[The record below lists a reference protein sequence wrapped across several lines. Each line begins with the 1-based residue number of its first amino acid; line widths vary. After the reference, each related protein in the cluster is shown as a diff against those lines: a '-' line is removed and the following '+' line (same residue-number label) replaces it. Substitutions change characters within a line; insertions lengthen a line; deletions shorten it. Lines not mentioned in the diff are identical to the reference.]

1 MAKKSIFG
9 KIFTNAAKS
18 VVKQAFSA
26 SRPVKSKAVKKADK
40 PKYNP
45 PAPSGIR
52 VPLGKLDKYLKT
64 GVIDDRTFNKAEV
77 AYLNEETHIY
87 LPESRLKKLQVDY
100 ENELDRREDW
110 GKLCDMKYDAQST
123 EKAGDLE
130 AAADLYK
137 DLVLFASKSKHLKL
151 SNYSYDIN
159 RLRIV
164 SNKLK
169 RKEDFEEF
177 IKVNK
182 IKYIYQPKK
191 KKE

>member
-9 KIFTNAAKS
+9 KIFDNVAKT

-26 SRPVKSKAVKKADK
+26 SKPVKSKTVKKAVK
-40 PKYNP
+40 PTSNIPTPGSVKV
-45 PAPSGIR
+45 S
-52 VPLGKLDKYLKT
+52 VVELDKYLYS
-64 GVIDDRTFNKAEV
+64 GVMDKGTFNKTQIAI
-77 AYLNEETHIY
+77 LNGETYIY
-87 LPESRLKKLQVDY
+87 LPESRIQKLQVDY

-123 EKAGDLE
+123 EKVGDLE
-130 AAADLYK
+130 AAVDLYK